1 MEKSGL
7 KIDLHVHSKC
17 STRPSQWILQKLNC
31 PESFTQPL
39 KLREIARARG
49 MDLVTISDHNTI
61 SGALEIAHLD
71 DVFISEEVTTYFP
84 EDQCKLHVLA
94 LDINES
100 QHEDISRARSSV
112 YDLVAYLN
120 AQKICHILAH
130 PFYDMNHKLTFEH
143 FEKMLL
149 LFTNFEMNGSRDQHQ
164 NDILAAIL
172 RGLVKD
178 DIDRLADRHHITPV
192 GDRPWEKN
200 ITGGSDD
207 HSSLNIARMHTV
219 VPGARTKAE
228 FFAGLQS
235 GRAIVNGRPA
245 TPQTMAHNL
254 YGIAWQYYGAKFNL
268 DRYTNK
274 DILFKFMDCALSV
287 NDEERGFFTRLGDF
301 LVARKPSFSFL
312 HAKSDD
318 VTHLIRNKAHAIVMK
333 NANLLRMLKQKDDC
347 RFDKEG
353 NWFDFVNDAS
363 EDVMKT
369 YADSILDSLSSARLF
384 NVFQTIGGAGTIYTL
399 LAPYFMSYALF
410 TKDRRFAEL
419 CREKYAAAPP
429 ADKKGK
435 RRIALFTDTLYETNG
450 VALTLQMQ
458 LKMAQK
464 NDKHLSI
471 MTCCPHGGM
480 EGTQNFAP
488 IGTFELPEYPEIRLH
503 YPPFLKM
510 LDYCYKNEFN
520 IIHASTPGP
529 MGMAALAIARIM
541 DLPLHGTYHTAL
553 PQYVSELTGDA
564 DLEALMWKFMVW
576 YHNQMDIVYVPSQAT
591 ADELIEK
598 GIVAS
603 KIQLYPRGI
612 DIERFHPSR
621 KNGFWK
627 SGYQVPDAE
636 IKVLYVGRVSK
647 EKNLDVLARAIRQ
660 VGWLRKNIRF
670 IIVGDG
676 PYLEEMK
683 CELRPTSTLFTGYLT
698 GDGLSRAYASA
709 DLFVFPSGTD
719 TFGNVVLEAQASGLP
734 VIVTDKGGPR
744 ENLIPGETG
753 LIVSAMDS
761 QAIVDAVINLCE
773 DPARMA
779 AMGSNARKYMESRAF
794 ESAFLQ
800 SWEMYPIGQDPTPP
814 TADPERGPFL
824 RFAS

>member
-1 MEKSGL
+1 
-7 KIDLHVHSKC
+7 
-17 STRPSQWILQKLNC
+17 
-31 PESFTQPL
+31 
-39 KLREIARARG
+39 
-49 MDLVTISDHNTI
+49 
-61 SGALEIAHLD
+61 
-71 DVFISEEVTTYFP
+71 
-84 EDQCKLHVLA
+84 
-94 LDINES
+94 
-100 QHEDISRARSSV
+100 
-112 YDLVAYLN
+112 
-120 AQKICHILAH
+120 
-130 PFYDMNHKLTFEH
+130 
-143 FEKMLL
+143 
-149 LFTNFEMNGSRDQHQ
+149 
-164 NDILAAIL
+164 
-172 RGLVKD
+172 
-178 DIDRLADRHHITPV
+178 
-192 GDRPWEKN
+192 
-200 ITGGSDD
+200 
-207 HSSLNIARMHTV
+207 
-219 VPGARTKAE
+219 
-228 FFAGLQS
+228 
-235 GRAIVNGRPA
+235 
-245 TPQTMAHNL
+245 
-254 YGIAWQYYGAKFNL
+254 
-268 DRYTNK
+268 
-274 DILFKFMDCALSV
+274 
-287 NDEERGFFTRLGDF
+287 
-301 LVARKPSFSFL
+301 
-312 HAKSDD
+312 
-318 VTHLIRNKAHAIVMK
+318 
-333 NANLLRMLKQKDDC
+333 
-347 RFDKEG
+347 
-353 NWFDFVNDAS
+353 
-363 EDVMKT
+363 
-369 YADSILDSLSSARLF
+369 
-384 NVFQTIGGAGTIYTL
+384 
-399 LAPYFMSYALF
+399 
-410 TKDRRFAEL
+410 
-419 CREKYAAAPP
+419 
-429 ADKKGK
+429 
-435 RRIALFTDTLYETNG
+435 

-464 NDKHLSI
+464 NNKHLSVL
-471 MTCCPHGGM
+471 TCCPHGGM

-510 LDYCYKNEFN
+510 LDYCYENEFN

-576 YHNQMDIVYVPSQAT
+576 YHNQMDVVYVPSAAT
-591 ADELIEK
+591 ADELIDK
-598 GIVAS
+598 GIQAS

-627 SGYQVPDAE
+627 SGYQVEEDE

-698 GDGLSRAYASA
+698 GENLSRAYASG

-744 ENLIPGETG
+744 ENLIPDETG
-753 LIVSAMDS
+753 LIVPAMDS
-761 QAIVDAVINLCE
+761 QAIVDAVLSLCE

-779 AMGSNARKYMESRAF
+779 AMGAAARKYMESRAF

-800 SWEMYPIGQDPTPP
+800 SWEMYPIGLEPAPCPADHDPRT
-814 TADPERGPFL
+814 FL

>member
-1 MEKSGL
+1 MEDSGL
-7 KIDLHVHSKC
+7 TIDLHVHSKF
-17 STRPSQWILQKLNC
+17 STRPSQWVLQKLNC

-39 KLREIARARG
+39 KLREIAKARG
-49 MDLVTISDHNTI
+49 MDLVTITDHNTI
-61 SGALEIAHLD
+61 AGALEIAHFE

-94 LDINES
+94 LDITES
-100 QHEDISRARSSV
+100 QHEDISLARTNV

-120 AQKICHILAH
+120 EQKICHILAH
-130 PFYDMNHKLTFEH
+130 PFYDMNHKLTVEH

-164 NDILAAIL
+164 NEILASIL
-172 RGLVKD
+172 KALVKD
-178 DIDRLADRHHITPV
+178 DIDRLADRHNISPL
-192 GDRPWEKN
+192 GKRPWEKN
-200 ITGGSDD
+200 LTGGSDD
-207 HSSLNIARMHTV
+207 HSSLNVARMHTF
-219 VPGARTKAE
+219 VPGARTRAD
-228 FFAGLQS
+228 FFAGLES
-235 GRAIVNGRPA
+235 GRGIVSGRPA
-245 TPQTMAHNL
+245 TPKNLAHNL
-254 YGIAWQYYGAKFNL
+254 YGIAWQYYGAKLNL
-268 DRYTNK
+268 GRYTNK

-287 NDEERGFFTRLGDF
+287 NDEEKGLFSRLGDY
-301 LVARKPSFSFL
+301 LVSRKPSFAFL
-312 HAKSDD
+312 QAKSDD
-318 VTHLIRNKAHAIVMK
+318 ITHLIRNKAHAIVMK
-333 NANLLRMLKQKDDC
+333 NANLMQMLQQKDEYW
-347 RFDKEG
+347 FDKES

-363 EDVMKT
+363 EDVMKS
-369 YADSILDSLSSARLF
+369 YADSILDSLRSARLF
-384 NVFQTIGGAGTIYTL
+384 NVFQTIGGAGTIYSL

-410 TKDRRFAEL
+410 AKDRRFAEL
-419 CREKYAAAPP
+419 CRKKYLAGKQL
-429 ADKKGK
+429 DKKGK

-458 LKMAQK
+458 LKSARK
-464 NDKHLSI
+464 NNKELSVL
-471 MTCCPHGGM
+471 TCCPHGGM
-480 EGTQNFAP
+480 EGTQNFTP
-488 IGTFELPEYPEIRLH
+488 IGTFDLPEYPEMRLH

-510 LDYCYKNEFN
+510 LDYCYENEFN

-564 DLEALMWKFMVW
+564 DLEALMWKVMVW
-576 YHNQMDIVYVPSQAT
+576 YYNQMDTVYVPSQAT
-591 ADELIEK
+591 AEDLVQK
-598 GIVAS
+598 GVTAS
-603 KIQLYPRGI
+603 KIRLYPRGI

-627 SGYQVPDAE
+627 SAYQVKDDE

-647 EKNLDVLARAIRQ
+647 EKSLDVLARAIRQ

-683 CELRPTSTLFTGYLT
+683 RELGSTNTLFTGYLT
-698 GDGLSRAYASA
+698 GGDLSRAYASG

-744 ENLIPGETG
+744 ENMIPEKTG
-753 LIVSAMDS
+753 LIIPAMDS
-761 QAIVDAVINLCE
+761 HAIVYTVLKLCE
-773 DPARMA
+773 DSERMA
-779 AMGSNARKYMESRAF
+779 LMGANARKYMENRAF

-800 SWEMYPIGQDPTPP
+800 SWEMYPPAQKYSRPAAGP
-814 TADPERGPFL
+814 APESL
-824 RFAS
+824 WFAV